1 MRNAFTLLPITLA
14 LLLTG
19 CGDGAETAKT
29 EPTAAAA
36 SAAAPPAGQKWSETV
51 SPTDAGGFVM
61 GNPNAP
67 VKLVE
72 YMSLTCSH
80 CRDFGEQAFAPL
92 RDDYVESGKVS
103 FEVRNFVRDPLD
115 LTAAMLSRCGGGGP
129 YFALTEQ
136 ALSNQ
141 AAMFEKAQA
150 IGEPEYNKIL
160 QSPAESR
167 FVLLAEKLGLVE
179 FFQERGVAT
188 DQAKTCLA
196 DSKTAEKLIG
206 DTEKASKELDIT
218 ATPTFLINGKKIE
231 AANWEMVEAKLKEA
245 GAR

>member
-14 LLLTG
+14 LALTG

-36 SAAAPPAGQKWSETV
+36 PAAAPPAGQKWSETV

-80 CRDFGEQAFAPL
+80 CRDFGEEAFAPL

-115 LTAAMLSRCGGGGP
+115 LTAALLTRCGGGGP
-129 YFALTEQ
+129 FFPLTEQ
-136 ALSNQ
+136 SLGNQ
-141 AAMFEKAQA
+141 AKMFERAQA
-150 IGEPEYNKIL
+150 IGEAEYNKIL

-167 FVLLAEKLGLVE
+167 FVLLADKLGLVE
-179 FFQERGVAT
+179 FFQERGIAT

-196 DSKTAEKLIG
+196 DSKAAEKLIG
-206 DTEKASKELDIT
+206 DTEKSAKDLEIN

-231 AANWEMVEAKLKEA
+231 AANWEMVQAKLKEA